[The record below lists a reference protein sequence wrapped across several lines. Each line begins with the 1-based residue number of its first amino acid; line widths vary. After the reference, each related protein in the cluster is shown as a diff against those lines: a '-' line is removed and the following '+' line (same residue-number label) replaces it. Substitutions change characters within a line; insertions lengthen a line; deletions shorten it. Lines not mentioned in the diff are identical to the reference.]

1 MTPAP
6 GRVSLKDGKFKAIMG
21 YLVTS
26 KPGYL
31 VNLVRLCLKI
41 QRIRKIY
48 SGVWIKKKK
57 KGCCQRGAGLARSHV
72 PTPGFASEGRFCSKR
87 LKGLLHMP
95 LSGKRALDGPPPL
108 TSASHPVPSFLR
120 GPCNR

>member
-31 VNLVRLCLKI
+31 VDLVRLCLKI
-41 QRIRKIY
+41 QRTRKIY
-48 SGVWIKKKK
+48 SGVWIKKKE
-57 KGCCQRGAGLARSHV
+57 RLL
-72 PTPGFASEGRFCSKR
+72 SEGCWFGEVTCAHTR
-87 LKGLLHMP
+87 LC
-95 LSGKRALDGPPPL
+95 R
-108 TSASHPVPSFLR
+108 
-120 GPCNR
+120 

>member
-1 MTPAP
+1 MTPAL
-6 GRVSLKDGKFKAIMG
+6 GRVSLKDGEFKAIMG

-41 QRIRKIY
+41 QRTRKIY

-57 KGCCQRGAGLARSHV
+57 AVVRGVLVWRGHMCPHQALPVRAGSTVNTSRAYSTCPSLENGPLMV
-72 PTPGFASEGRFCSKR
+72 PLP
-87 LKGLLHMP
+87 
-95 LSGKRALDGPPPL
+95 
-108 TSASHPVPSFLR
+108 
-120 GPCNR
+120 